1 MEFIQSY
8 WGVIPLITL
17 LIVGII
23 KFIDMPTEEQGEQ
36 IRKWLLWAV
45 TQAEMELGSGTHKLK
60 LSMVYDMFVVRFPW
74 LAKTI
79 TYERFAKL
87 VDKALEEMNNM
98 IVTNEKI
105 KDLILKQ

>member
-8 WGVIPLITL
+8 WGFAPL
-17 LIVGII
+17 LILLVIGIA
-23 KFIDMPTEEQGEQ
+23 KFIDMPTEEQMEQ

-60 LSMVYDMFVVRFPW
+60 LSMVYDMFVERFPW

-79 TYERFAKL
+79 TYGKFTKL

-98 IVTNEKI
+98 IATNEKV
-105 KDLILKQ
+105 KELIYG